1 MDEITKNLVKSLK
14 EMTQLVRKGKPGM
27 PFDNTVKQLTLAQAE
42 VLIYLCEHKKAKM
55 SDIAKEAN
63 VKLPTMT
70 EIVDKLVKNGL
81 LKRERDDTDRRNVWI
96 TVADN
101 IKNKTKKIVQ
111 THDRYIEKI
120 LSALTMEEKKQA
132 INIINKIINNLKKE
146 GEV

>member
-14 EMTQLVRKGKPGM
+14 EMTQLVRKRKPGM
-27 PFDNTVKQLTLAQAE
+27 PYDNTVKQLTLAQAE

-70 EIVDKLVKNGL
+70 EIVDKLVKNGF

-96 TVADN
+96 TIADN
-101 IKNKTKKIVQ
+101 IKNKTKKIIQ
-111 THDRYIEKI
+111 SHDRYIEKI

>member
-14 EMTQLVRKGKPGM
+14 EMTQLVRKRKPGM

-70 EIVDKLVKNGL
+70 EIVDKLVKNGF

-96 TVADN
+96 TIADN
-101 IKNKTKKIVQ
+101 IKNKTKKIIQ
-111 THDRYIEKI
+111 SHDRYIEKI